1 MSGHEKSRKTDR
13 KGGPCPAK
21 HMERCEAMNDM
32 TKPESASEWIALL
45 SDDPDNR
52 DLRARHDAWLE
63 SSMENRADWNETLR
77 VWQMLDM
84 TVPAHVAEWQD
95 RIGQV
100 QPTVS
105 CEDRVVARP
114 DTDAGPVVP
123 VRGRGGRS
131 FWPRQLSLGLSGSAL
146 IACLLVFAL
155 PGWMIDLNA
164 DYQSPTGEIRVVE
177 LPDGSMLH
185 LAPDSAVALAF
196 AGDKRQIELLRGE
209 AFFDVVPMTDRPFR
223 VISGEAETTVLG
235 TAFDVRRGGYGVDVA
250 VEHGRVRVEHS
261 RGSQSDNVSELG
273 AGDMVHVDPDGS
285 FVRQTKAPELVA
297 AWRGGRL
304 IAKDQSVAEV
314 VETVDRYF
322 DGWILI
328 SDDALGSEPLTG
340 IYNLEDPKAAL
351 AAIADA
357 QGAVLREISP
367 WILMLS
373 PE

>member
-1 MSGHEKSRKTDR
+1 
-13 KGGPCPAK
+13 
-21 HMERCEAMNDM
+21 MNNM
-32 TKPESASEWIALL
+32 TTPGSASEWIALL
-45 SDDPDNR
+45 SDDPDNP

-63 SSMENRADWNETLR
+63 SSAENRVDWDETLR

-84 TVPAHVAEWQD
+84 TVPVHVAEWQD
-95 RIGQV
+95 RVKQA
-100 QPTVS
+100 QPNVLR
-105 CEDRVVARP
+105 EDSVIAMP
-114 DTDAGPVVP
+114 DADASPIAT
-123 VRGRGGRS
+123 VRGRRAHP
-131 FWPRQLSLGLSGSAL
+131 FWQRQLSLGLSGCAL
-146 IACLLVFAL
+146 VACLLVIAV
-155 PGWMIDLNA
+155 PSWMIDLNA
-164 DYQSPTGEIRVVE
+164 DYLSPTGEVRVVE

-223 VISGEAETTVLG
+223 VISGETETTVLG

-250 VEHGRVRVEHS
+250 VEHGWVRVEHT
-261 RGSQSDNVSELG
+261 RGGQSDNVSELG
-273 AGDMVHVDPDGS
+273 AGDMVHVDQDGS
-285 FVRQTKAPELVA
+285 FVRQTIAPELVA
-297 AWRGGRL
+297 AWRGGGL

-340 IYNLEDPKAAL
+340 IYNLEDPKAVL
-351 AAIADA
+351 AAVADA

-373 PE
+373 LK